1 MERKIDSGEKAGKRS
16 EKINVIPLD
25 DFSAK
30 PANKE
35 KSLDNQEKGSRGS
48 SLILPQS
55 SPTLSK
61 YDCLLQGT
69 FFAYVN

>member
-35 KSLDNQEKGSRGS
+35 KSLDNQEKGSRGEF
-48 SLILPQS
+48 PHP
-55 SPTLSK
+55 SPKFTISE
-61 YDCLLQGT
+61 QI
-69 FFAYVN
+69 